1 MKKVITRFRTALPAM
16 LFLTCLLI
24 AAPLARAQG
33 SSEVLTNDSVISMV
47 KAGLGTNVV
56 VNKIRTSKARFNL
69 TTNELI
75 RLKESGINEEI
86 LMAMQGYSESSD
98 PPSTTETRNRSVV
111 VNSPVSSNDQNDPM
125 TPHDIGIYLYTEKSG
140 VKRMTELESNAVTG
154 GRVAGMAGTALTYGL
169 WMSKNK
175 VKIPGSSANMIIKE
189 PQPVF
194 YFYLNPKDRTMTT
207 IKYFP
212 ASVNQFQMVKFD
224 VKGKSREI
232 AVGKSNSY
240 YSKTGIPD
248 DNLVEF
254 SYEKV
259 GDGIFKVTPK
269 QVLKSGEYGFYL
281 LGTGNSVGATF
292 FDFAVRPDP

>member
-1 MKKVITRFRTALPAM
+1 MMLLAALLSFSA
-16 LFLTCLLI
+16 F
-24 AAPLARAQG
+24 AQT
-33 SSEVLTNDSVISMV
+33 ETLTNDSVISMV
-47 KAGLGTNVV
+47 KAGLGTTVV
-56 VNKIRTSKARFNL
+56 VNKIRTSKSQFNL
-69 TTNELI
+69 STNELI

-98 PPSTTETRNRSVV
+98 KTTVANGERDRDVLPTPRNV
-111 VNSPVSSNDQNDPM
+111 SNDENNPLA
-125 TPHDIGIYLYTEKSG
+125 PHDIGIYLYTERGNDRK
-140 VKRMTELESNAVTG
+140 MTELESNAVTG

-175 VKIPGSSANMIIKE
+175 VKIPGSTANLQIKE

-194 YFYLNPKDRTMTT
+194 YFYLNPKDRTMQAV
-207 IKYFP
+207 KYFP
-212 ASVNQFQMVKFD
+212 ASVNQFQMIKFD

-248 DNLVEF
+248 NNLVEF
-254 SYEKV
+254 NYEKV
-259 GDGIFKVTPK
+259 GDGIYKVTPK
-269 QVLKSGEYGFYL
+269 QVLKAGEYGFYL

-292 FDFAVRPDP
+292 FDFAVRPVP

>member
-1 MKKVITRFRTALPAM
+1 MEKTKIGVRIALRPIVLTFLLFGVMQAMSAQTA
-16 LFLTCLLI
+16 
-24 AAPLARAQG
+24 
-33 SSEVLTNDSVISMV
+33 SEVLTNDSVISMV
-47 KAGLGTNVV
+47 RAGLGTNVV

-140 VKRMTELESNAVTG
+140 AKKMTELESNAVTG
-154 GRVAGMAGTALTYGL
+154 GRVAGMAGTKLTYGI

-175 VKIPGSSANMIIKE
+175 VKVPGSSANLVVKD

-224 VKGKSREI
+224 IKGKSREI
-232 AVGKSNSY
+232 AVGKSNSF
-240 YSKTGIPD
+240 YSKTGIAD
-248 DNLVEF
+248 NNLVEF

-259 GDGIFKVTPK
+259 GDGVFKVTPK

-292 FDFAVRPDP
+292 FDFSVQPLP

>member
-1 MKKVITRFRTALPAM
+1 MKKVKISARIGLRTIVLTLL
-16 LFLTCLLI
+16 LFGAFQTI
-24 AAPLARAQG
+24 SAQTG
-33 SSEVLTNDSVISMV
+33 SEVLSNDSVISMV
-47 KAGLGTNVV
+47 KAGLGTNVI
-56 VNKIRTSKARFNL
+56 VNKIRTSKTRFNL

-75 RLKESGINEEI
+75 RLKESGVNEEV
-86 LMAMQGYSESSD
+86 LMAMQGYSESAD
-98 PPSTTETRNRSVV
+98 QPSNETRSRSVV
-111 VNSPVSSNDQNDPM
+111 TSTHDDLNDPA

-140 VKRMTELESNAVTG
+140 VRRMTELESNAVTG
-154 GRVAGMAGTALTYGL
+154 GRVAGMAGTKLTYGI

-175 VKIPGSSANMIIKE
+175 VKIPGSSANLLVKD
-189 PQPVF
+189 PQPIF

-224 VKGKSREI
+224 IKGKSREI
-232 AVGKSNSY
+232 AVGKSNSF
-240 YSKTGIPD
+240 YSKTGIAD

-292 FDFAVRPDP
+292 FDFSVRPEP

>member
-1 MKKVITRFRTALPAM
+1 MFFMKIALPAVGNVFPPILLLLA
-16 LFLTCLLI
+16 LFL
-24 AAPLARAQG
+24 AAPPAHSQAG
-33 SSEVLTNDSVISMV
+33 SEVLTNDSVISMA
-47 KAGLGTNVV
+47 KAGITTNVIV
-56 VNKIRTSKARFNL
+56 TKIRTSKSRFNL

-86 LMAMQGYSESSD
+86 LMAMQGYSESSE
-98 PPSTTETRNRSVV
+98 PPTAENRGRSVA
-111 VNSPVSSNDQNDPM
+111 SNDQNDPM
-125 TPHDIGIYLYTEKSG
+125 TPHDIGVYLYTEKSG
-140 VKRMTELESNAVTG
+140 EKKLTELESNAVTG
-154 GRVAGMAGTALTYGL
+154 GRTAGMAGTKLTYGI
-169 WMSKNK
+169 WMSKEK
-175 VKIPGSSANMIIKE
+175 VKIPGSSANLIVKD

-224 VKGKSREI
+224 VKGKSREV

-292 FDFAVRPDP
+292 FDFSVRPVP

>member
-1 MKKVITRFRTALPAM
+1 MLLPILLALL
-16 LFLTCLLI
+16 LFG
-24 AAPLARAQG
+24 AASAILAQA
-33 SSEVLTNDSVISMV
+33 SAEVLTNDSVISMV
-47 KAGLGTNVV
+47 KAGLTTNVIV
-56 VNKIRTSKARFNL
+56 TKIRTSKSRFNL
-69 TTNELI
+69 TTGELI
-75 RLKESGINEEI
+75 RLKESGINEEV
-86 LMAMQGYSESSD
+86 LMAMQGYSESAD
-98 PPSTTETRNRSVV
+98 PPPTETRSRSVAT
-111 VNSPVSSNDQNDPM
+111 NATDDPNNPL
-125 TPHDIGIYLYTEKSG
+125 TPHDIGIYLYTEKKG
-140 VKRMTELESNAVTG
+140 EKTMTELESNAVTG
-154 GRVAGMAGTALTYGL
+154 GRTAGMAGTKLTYGI
-169 WMSKNK
+169 WMSKEK
-175 VKIPGSSANMIIKE
+175 VKIPGSSANLIVKE

-224 VKGKSREI
+224 VHGKSREI
-232 AVGKSNSY
+232 AVNKSNSY

-254 SYEKV
+254 NYEKV

-292 FDFAVRPDP
+292 FDFSVKPVP